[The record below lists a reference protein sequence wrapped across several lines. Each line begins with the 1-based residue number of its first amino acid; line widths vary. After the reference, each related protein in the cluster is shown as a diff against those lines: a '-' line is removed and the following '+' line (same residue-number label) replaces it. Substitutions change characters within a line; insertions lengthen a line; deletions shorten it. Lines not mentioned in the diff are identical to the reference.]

1 MSSVSSK
8 LMAPQQNSAETLI
21 DYWKP
26 DLVREAAQIA
36 LKTPWHQMENVM
48 VQATEFMEQLPWKG
62 VKTTGLQ
69 SLAWP
74 RTGVLL
80 KDGTRLPETEIP
92 ESIRECSIKVSY
104 FIAAGVPF
112 DIPALTHVILT
123 IGHLLIPGASVK
135 KESLTSW

>member
-1 MSSVSSK
+1 MGS
-8 LMAPQQNSAETLI
+8 QQYSAEDLAA
-21 DYWKP
+21 YWKP
-26 DLVREAAQIA
+26 HLVREAGEIA
-36 LKTPWHQMENVM
+36 IKTPRDQMENIM

-62 VKTTGLQ
+62 LKKTENQ

-74 RTGVLL
+74 RTGVIL
-80 KDGTRLPETEIP
+80 KDGTSLSDSEIP

>member
-1 MSSVSSK
+1 MTSRH
-8 LMAPQQNSAETLI
+8 NSAKNLAE
-21 DYWKP
+21 YWEP
-26 DLVREAAQIA
+26 DLVREAGQIA
-36 LKTPWHQMENVM
+36 LKTPWHKMEKIM

-62 VKTTGLQ
+62 LKKTEHQ

-74 RTGVLL
+74 RTGVTL
-80 KDGTRLPETEIP
+80 KDGTSLSDSEIP

>member
-1 MSSVSSK
+1 MTPSQK
-8 LMAPQQNSAETLI
+8 TIERLGA
-21 DYWKP
+21 YWQP
-26 DLVREAAQIA
+26 DLVRDACQIA
-36 LKTPWHQMENVM
+36 LQTPRDQMEDIM

-62 VKTTGLQ
+62 VKKNKCQ

-74 RTGVLL
+74 RTSVIL
-80 KDGTRLPETEIP
+80 KDGSVLPDTEIP
-92 ESIRECSIKVSY
+92 ESVKECSIKVSY
-104 FIAAGVPF
+104 FIAAGIPF

>member
-1 MSSVSSK
+1 MT
-8 LMAPQQNSAETLI
+8 ARQNTSENLI
-21 DYWKP
+21 SYWQP
-26 DLVREAAQIA
+26 DLVREAGEVAIK
-36 LKTPWHQMENVM
+36 LPRNQMEKIM

-74 RTGVLL
+74 RTGVSL
-80 KDGTRLPETEIP
+80 KDGTLLPETEIP

-123 IGHLLIPGASVK
+123 IGHLLAPGASVK
-135 KESLTSW
+135 KETLTSW

>member
-1 MSSVSSK
+1 MVS
-8 LMAPQQNSAETLI
+8 QQHSADDLAA
-21 DYWKP
+21 YWKP
-26 DLVREAAQIA
+26 NLVCEAGEIA
-36 LKTPWHQMENVM
+36 IKTPRDQMENIM

-62 VKTTGLQ
+62 HKKTDSQ

-74 RTGVLL
+74 RTGVTL
-80 KDGTRLPETEIP
+80 KDGMLLPDTEIP

-135 KESLTSW
+135 KENLTSW

>member
-1 MSSVSSK
+1 MV
-8 LMAPQQNSAETLI
+8 AQQNTAETLI

-26 DLVREAAQIA
+26 DLVRQAGEVAI
-36 LKTPWHQMENVM
+36 KTPRDKMETIM

-62 VKTTGLQ
+62 VKKNKCQ

-74 RTGVLL
+74 RTCVIL
-80 KDGTRLPETEIP
+80 KDGSVLPDTEIP
-92 ESIRECSIKVSY
+92 ESVKECSIEVSY
-104 FIAAGVPF
+104 FIAAGIPF

-135 KESLTSW
+135 KESLTSGKKPRFH

>member
-1 MSSVSSK
+1 
-8 LMAPQQNSAETLI
+8 
-21 DYWKP
+21 
-26 DLVREAAQIA
+26 
-36 LKTPWHQMENVM
+36 MEKIM

-62 VKTTGLQ
+62 VQTTEDQ

-74 RTGVLL
+74 RTGVIL
-80 KDGTRLPETEIP
+80 KDGTLLSNTEIP

>member
-1 MSSVSSK
+1 
-8 LMAPQQNSAETLI
+8 MASRQNAAESLI

-26 DLVREAAQIA
+26 DLVRQAGEVAIE
-36 LKTPWHQMENVM
+36 TPQHHMENIM

-62 VKTTGLQ
+62 VKATQDQ

-74 RTGVLL
+74 RTDVTL
-80 KDGTRLPETEIP
+80 KDGTLLPDTEIP

>member
-1 MSSVSSK
+1 MVASDK
-8 LMAPQQNSAETLI
+8 TAERLMA
-21 DYWKP
+21 YWEP
-26 DLVREAAQIA
+26 DLVRQAGQIA
-36 LKTPWHQMENVM
+36 IQTPRDEMEVAM

-74 RTGVLL
+74 RTGVSL
-80 KDGTRLPETEIP
+80 KDGTFLPETEIP
-92 ESIRECSIKVSY
+92 ESIRECSIKVGY

-123 IGHLLIPGASVK
+123 VGHLLIPGASVK
-135 KESLTSW
+135 KDSLTSW

>member
-1 MSSVSSK
+1 MK
-8 LMAPQQNSAETLI
+8 PNLKTDEALL

-26 DLVREAAQIA
+26 DLVREACQIA
-36 LKTPWHQMENVM
+36 IKTPRGKMENIM

-62 VKTTGLQ
+62 AKKTRNQ

-74 RTGVLL
+74 RTGVSL
-80 KDGTRLPETEIP
+80 KDGTLISDSEIP
-92 ESIRECSIKVSY
+92 EAIRECSIKVSY

-123 IGHLLIPGASVK
+123 IGHLLTPGASVK
-135 KESLTSW
+135 KENLTSW

>member
-1 MSSVSSK
+1 
-8 LMAPQQNSAETLI
+8 MAENLI

-26 DLVREAAQIA
+26 DLVRQAGEVAI
-36 LKTPWHQMENVM
+36 KTPRDQMEIVM

-62 VKTTGLQ
+62 AQRTEYQ

-74 RTGVLL
+74 RTGVTL
-80 KDGTRLPETEIP
+80 KDGTLLPDTEIP
-92 ESIRECSIKVSY
+92 ESIKECSIKVSY

-123 IGHLLIPGASVK
+123 IRHLLIPGANVK
-135 KESLTSW
+135 KDNLVSW